1 MKLAAPLL
9 SILLA
14 MTAFG
19 CDEDE
24 AVADMPAPVLRVE
37 ADVTEVMPGDTIT
50 LTIEVDNF
58 TLSGED
64 HDHDHGDDHEHLER
78 GFEPGL
84 ASPSGPAAAEEGHED
99 HDHDHG
105 DDAAYDGPREGH
117 VHVYLDDT
125 MVDPL
130 AMLTTATGEVVIDAE
145 PGTHT
150 LINRLHGADHK
161 IIEPQI
167 IEEIEITVLAP

>member
-1 MKLAAPLL
+1 MKLAAPLF

-19 CDEDE
+19 CDEE
-24 AVADMPAPVLRVE
+24 ETGEIEPAPVLRVE

-50 LTIEVDNF
+50 LTIDVEHF
-58 TLSGED
+58 TLSGEGET

-84 ASPSGPAAAEEGHED
+84 VSPDEPAAAEAGHGD
-99 HDHDHG
+99 HDHDA
-105 DDAAYDGPREGH
+105 DAVYEGPREGH

-125 MVDPL
+125 MVNPL
-130 AMLTTATGEVVIDAE
+130 AMLTTSTGEVVIDAE
-145 PGTHT
+145 PGPHT